1 MVEIWRNGCNRTE
14 SLAIMYKPK
23 RIWSYILLHHIK
35 SLLYCLS
42 MIYFSFKYIFLVAKR
57 IELFIL
63 LFSKKNVLAKNF
75 HLCFYHFFFLPS
87 CQKGGGIPHIG
98 DMSTFEIVNVKYFH
112 LQLFIYIKIHV
123 HAYAHA
129 YVYIPILVQVLV
141 HVLIE
146 CPRVPALS
154 IDNTF
159 SLLIHC
165 SSSCFCS

>member
-1 MVEIWRNGCNRTE
+1 MIKIWRNHCNRTE

-63 LFSKKNVLAKNF
+63 LFSKKKRSCKELPF
-75 HLCFYHFFFLPS
+75 MFLSFFFSSILS
-87 CQKGGGIPHIG
+87 KRGGIPHIG

-112 LQLFIYIKIHV
+112 LQLFIYIQIHV

-129 YVYIPILVQVLV
+129 YVYIPVLVQVLV